1 VAIVKGSG
9 TKSGK
14 MTHPLRTQLLLASH
28 LLVVSLMAC
37 GNPSETKPAAP
48 YGTWASPL
56 TAARVTAGA
65 LRLDQIQLDGDA
77 IYWLEGRASEGGRN
91 VIVRR
96 TPDGV
101 TTDVT
106 PAAFNVR
113 SRVHEYGGAAYA
125 VHRGTIY
132 FSNFAD
138 QRLYRQAGGGAPEAL
153 TPAGYFYADCRV
165 DDAHKRLLC
174 VREDHTN
181 SSAEPK
187 NTIVALPLEGAK
199 GAYGAKGAKGAG
211 ANGAGA
217 SGAGT
222 VLVEGAD
229 FYSDPIV
236 NPAGTSLAWLQW
248 RHPNMPWDGTELWT
262 AAIKSD
268 GSLGA
273 RERVAGGA
281 DESIFQP
288 EWSPDGTLYFV
299 SDRTGW
305 WNLYRR
311 RGANTEPLHPMSA
324 EFGKP
329 QWGLSMVT
337 YAFITANR
345 IAATYVEEGR
355 WKLAL
360 IETDPRKFEPIA
372 LSLQPIESIRADTR
386 AIYFVGGSATE
397 PEMIARV
404 NLGAMEAEALR
415 TSGEKI
421 AAEWISVPETVTF
434 RVTPDAGPEPHM
446 GDPAAPRDVHAF
458 YYAPKNPNV
467 ASPTDEKPPMLVLTH
482 GGPTGATSAVL
493 DPEVQFW
500 TSRGFAVLDVN
511 YSGSTGYGRPYRDR
525 LKGQWGIV
533 DVEDAVG
540 GAQAM
545 VALGKADPARLMIR
559 GGSAGGYTT
568 LAALT
573 FHNTFKAGA
582 SYYGISDIEGL
593 ARDTHK
599 FESRYL
605 DTLIGPYPAAKD
617 LYIKRSPIHFTDR
630 LSCPLILFQG
640 LEDKVVP
647 PNQSAM
653 MAEAVRKKGLPVAYV
668 TFEGEQHGFRKAEN
682 IIRAL
687 EAELYFYG
695 QVFRFAIADTIDPV
709 KIDNP
714 YR

>member
-1 VAIVKGSG
+1 
-9 TKSGK
+9 
-14 MTHPLRTQLLLASH
+14 
-28 LLVVSLMAC
+28 
-37 GNPSETKPAAP
+37 
-48 YGTWASPL
+48 
-56 TAARVTAGA
+56 
-65 LRLDQIQLDGDA
+65 
-77 IYWLEGRASEGGRN
+77 
-91 VIVRR
+91 
-96 TPDGV
+96 
-101 TTDVT
+101 
-106 PAAFNVR
+106 
-113 SRVHEYGGAAYA
+113 
-125 VHRGTIY
+125 
-132 FSNFAD
+132 
-138 QRLYRQAGGGAPEAL
+138 
-153 TPAGYFYADCRV
+153 
-165 DDAHKRLLC
+165 
-174 VREDHTN
+174 
-181 SSAEPK
+181 
-187 NTIVALPLEGAK
+187 
-199 GAYGAKGAKGAG
+199 
-211 ANGAGA
+211 
-217 SGAGT
+217 
-222 VLVEGAD
+222 
-229 FYSDPIV
+229 
-236 NPAGTSLAWLQW
+236 
-248 RHPNMPWDGTELWT
+248 
-262 AAIKSD
+262 
-268 GSLGA
+268 
-273 RERVAGGA
+273 
-281 DESIFQP
+281 
-288 EWSPDGTLYFV
+288 
-299 SDRTGW
+299 
-305 WNLYRR
+305 
-311 RGANTEPLHPMSA
+311 MSA

-337 YAFITANR
+337 YAFITATR
-345 IAATYVEEGR
+345 IAATYVEDGR

-360 IETDPRKFEPIA
+360 IETDPRQFEPNQLA
-372 LSLQPIESIRADTR
+372 LQPMESIRADTR
-386 AIYFVGGSATE
+386 AIYFVGGSATQ

-421 AAEWISVPETVTF
+421 EPEWISVPEALTF

-446 GDPAAPRDVHAF
+446 GEPPAPRDVHAF
-458 YYAPKNPNV
+458 YYAPKNPDF
-467 ASPTDEKPPMLVLTH
+467 AAPAGEKPPMLVLTH
-482 GGPTGATSAVL
+482 GGPTGATSDVL

-525 LKGQWGIV
+525 LKGQWGVV

-545 VALGKADPARLMIR
+545 VAQGKADPARLMIR

-573 FHNTFKAGA
+573 FHTTFKAGA
-582 SYYGISDIEGL
+582 SYYGISDIEVL

-617 LYIKRSPIHFTDR
+617 LYFKRSPIHFTDR

-668 TFEGEQHGFRKAEN
+668 TFAGEQHGFRKAEN

-695 QVFRFAIADTIDPV
+695 QVFRFAIADQIEPV
-709 KIDNP
+709 PIDNP